1 MRKDAGFEIADY
13 ITTYYEPNALLD
25 KVLSNSEL
33 VAYIKQETLS
43 HNIVAGIPAGV
54 RGEPLKY
61 EGQEIVLGVKR

>member
-13 ITTYYEPNALLD
+13 ITTYYERNALLD
-25 KVLSNSEL
+25 KVLKNTDL

-43 HNIVAGIPAGV
+43 HNIVEGIPA
-54 RGEPLKY
+54 EAYKEAHKI